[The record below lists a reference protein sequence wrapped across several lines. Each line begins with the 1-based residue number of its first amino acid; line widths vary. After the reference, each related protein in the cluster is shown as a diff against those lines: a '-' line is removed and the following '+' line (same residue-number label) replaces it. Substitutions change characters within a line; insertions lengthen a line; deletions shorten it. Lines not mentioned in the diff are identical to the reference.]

1 MMSPHTTT
9 RSGCTRQAGGRP
21 AFCAASDTRMESE
34 KREGVHLLQDSIGF
48 ILTAAGRSIRMFP
61 VF

>member
-1 MMSPHTTT
+1 
-9 RSGCTRQAGGRP
+9 
-21 AFCAASDTRMESE
+21 MESE